1 MARNAIIVHDLH
13 MRRLEKGAKMQREN
27 TPRIETFFFRE
38 PRSTDAHRRLK
49 IIRREPT
56 HTELPHTE
64 PPHTELPHT
73 QPSPT
78 LSDLDADMDC
88 QTLSEAA
95 KKWLRQH
102 GLEGFLTIMDAPP
115 HREADKIIKEIDTE
129 LITEEAI
136 RALTGLPEGGIYTI
150 DNPTS
155 ERLIKYFGEYSL
167 ASKGYRTQGGED
179 MLFREIARVLH
190 EFGHVYPRPPVM
202 PQNRAGLIIAT
213 YEGVKVDWPVL
224 IADGLCAAIDT
235 VRGKE
240 AKEGRKIWHAV
251 AQWLTLLAPP
261 VEPVQTKKRG
271 RVTDGTPKAASKR
284 QQLLATKTTK
294 GKTADTEQA
303 AKERAIRKQPT
314 DKQEETPT
322 DKQEETADGSVQ
334 A

>member
-1 MARNAIIVHDLH
+1 
-13 MRRLEKGAKMQREN
+13 MQREK
-27 TPRIETFFFRE
+27 PQRIETFSFRE
-38 PRSTDAHRRLK
+38 PRRTDADRCRK
-49 IIRREPT
+49 IDRRELT
-56 HTELPHTE
+56 HRQ
-64 PPHTELPHT
+64 PPHSELSL
-73 QPSPT
+73 SPT
-78 LSDLDADMDC
+78 LSDLDAEMDC

-115 HREADKIIKEIDTE
+115 HREADRIIKEIDTE
-129 LITEEAI
+129 VITEEAI

-155 ERLIKYFGEYSL
+155 EQLIKYFGEYSL

-224 IADGLCAAIDT
+224 IVDGLCMAIDT

-240 AKEGRKIWHAV
+240 AKDGKEGKEGRKIWHAV

-271 RVTDGTPKAASKR
+271 RATDGTPKAASKR
-284 QQLLATKTTK
+284 QQLLATKATK
-294 GKTADTEQA
+294 GKTVDTEQA
-303 AKERAIRKQPT
+303 AKERASRKRPT
-314 DKQEETPT
+314 DTQEETPARPLKIRLRRPVQQET
-322 DKQEETADGSVQ
+322 DPLAAKINVRT
-334 A
+334 